1 MKEPEKIDI
10 EESLDRLE
18 EIVNHLESEEVR
30 LEDSIRLF
38 EEGIKLAE
46 GIKKKLDQSKLKIKK
61 VIEKS
66 NGFDQE
72 DFQV

>member
-1 MKEPEKIDI
+1 MKESGKIDI

-18 EIVNHLESEEVR
+18 EIVNYLESEEVS

-38 EEGIKLAE
+38 EEGIKLAD
-46 GIKKKLDQSKLKIKK
+46 GIKKKLDQSKLNIKK

-72 DFQV
+72 DFQI